1 MQKVSSPRLRISH
14 FSSTSLIV
22 IAALS
27 TQPPKVFAQNLGQ
40 AVTADRRVSS
50 SPLDLPESASKLP
63 EEPRPQSSSHSEEG
77 QMIRADGAA
86 SISGVVHDITDATVA
101 GAQISLTDASGAQ
114 RRTISG
120 PNGEFAFNRVP
131 MGAYRVRVEAR
142 DLEPFQSAEIVV
154 SAQQVYDVP
163 RILLPVARANTSVT
177 VRPTEEVAAQQ
188 VKAEERQ
195 RIAGI
200 VPSFYTSYVYDAA
213 PLTTKQK
220 YALASHELFDP
231 ISFVGVG
238 ISAGIGQATNMFG
251 GYGQGAAGYGKR
263 YAAAYGDTLTSS
275 LLSHAVFPAIFHQDP
290 RYFYQ
295 GTGSKKSRLVHALS
309 FAVIARS
316 DSGRDMP
323 NYSYLL
329 GDIGSGLLSNLYY
342 PHADRGVGLVFT
354 DAALGIGGR
363 AAGTVIREFLLRK
376 ITKNVPDSGKT
387 P

>member
-1 MQKVSSPRLRISH
+1 MILV
-14 FSSTSLIV
+14 V
-22 IAALS
+22 IATFS
-27 TQPPKVFAQNLGQ
+27 TQSPNIFAQNLGK
-40 AVTADRRVSS
+40 APTASRRASS
-50 SPLDLPESASKLP
+50 SLPDFPESASNLP
-63 EEPRPQSSSHSEEG
+63 EEPRPQSSSHSKDG
-77 QMIRADGAA
+77 QMIRAEASA
-86 SISGVVHDITDATVA
+86 SISGVVRDITEATVA
-101 GAQISLTDASGAQ
+101 GAQISLRDGSGAG

-120 PNGEFAFNRVP
+120 SNGEFTFNGVP
-131 MGAYRVRVEAR
+131 MGSYRVRVDAR
-142 DLEPFQSAEIVV
+142 DFEPFQSAEIVV
-154 SAQQVYDVP
+154 SAQQAYEVP

-295 GTGSKKSRLVHALS
+295 GSGSKKSRLVHALS

-316 DSGRDMP
+316 DTGRNMP

-354 DAALGIGGR
+354 NAALGIGGR
-363 AAGTVIREFLLRK
+363 AGGTVIREFLLKK
-376 ITKNVPDSGKT
+376 ITKNVPDSGKQ